1 MQRYIVSEQIIGIM
15 LSKCLVDGKDGLKLA
30 DLNVKVRSI
39 SNQIQQECKAIIDF
53 AGKDIYKF
61 IYDYEKYFNL
71 EDNEI
76 VFSEYIKNEMNNDY
90 EGIKD
95 LFDTKFVSGLPRE
108 VITIVY
114 KNLEL

>member
-39 SNQIQQECKAIIDF
+39 SNQIQQECKAIID
-53 AGKDIYKF
+53 
-61 IYDYEKYFNL
+61 
-71 EDNEI
+71 NEI

-114 KNLEL
+114 RNLEL

>member
-30 DLNVKVRSI
+30 DLNV
-39 SNQIQQECKAIIDF
+39 
-53 AGKDIYKF
+53 KF

-114 KNLEL
+114 RNLEL